1 MGTNYCWG
9 SHPCA
14 VSFICPQGSFPFPA
28 PLRPPFR
35 TPCVSPAGG
44 SWVDQHVPEGR
55 ACQRRQPQADPS
67 RALPRKR
74 KQGRERLSPSCQAQA
89 LLNFPSL
96 VSCSPRERGT
106 ADGNSLS
113 KRTAYSRQSPEHF
126 HKEAWLAQGGTHHHG
141 HCAGLDEQAVPSSSV
156 QAKPQNPTQSQQ
168 CLARGGTCKPL
179 ECMLPGRQAT
189 HTGLPGQAAALRAA
203 RAGDKGFRALEFLT
217 SGQHRHSTGW
227 RGWH

>member
-1 MGTNYCWG
+1 MCSVLHLSPGFLPLPRSAPSSLPHTLRVSCRRKPGGSNMCQRAEHAREG
-9 SHPCA
+9 SHKP
-14 VSFICPQGSFPFPA
+14 I
-28 PLRPPFR
+28 L
-35 TPCVSPAGG
+35 
-44 SWVDQHVPEGR
+44 PELCRGNGNK
-55 ACQRRQPQADPS
+55 AENISD
-67 RALPRKR
+67 
-74 KQGRERLSPSCQAQA
+74 SPSCQAQA

-203 RAGDKGFRALEFLT
+203 RAGDKGFTALEFLT